1 MGGFKNSLLNAVF
14 KKNLFDIT
22 ISALI
27 NGCSSMVDDCKKNH
41 KLLPNHEEK
50 IRNHLIEN
58 YLNDMDKRK
67 SLGLGKFPVRFIS
80 EVLEGYDES
89 TYTYSGRTDIRVV
102 SNNWFNNSDDYYT
115 VECKRLDGSNDLNKK
130 YVIEGVCR
138 FAIDPPKYP
147 SHNKKNIMLGFI
159 VKRINESILLSKIN
173 RIHNAKLSSRKIGE
187 ISYVDLG
194 TDYKICESAYI
205 DGLQISHIFYDIST
219 VI

>member
-1 MGGFKNSLLNAVF
+1 M
-14 KKNLFDIT
+14 
-22 ISALI
+22 
-27 NGCSSMVDDCKKNH
+27 
-41 KLLPNHEEK
+41 
-50 IRNHLIEN
+50 
-58 YLNDMDKRK
+58 
-67 SLGLGKFPVRFIS
+67 
-80 EVLEGYDES
+80 
-89 TYTYSGRTDIRVV
+89 V

-138 FAIDPPKYP
+138 FAIDPPNYP

-205 DGLQISHIFYDIST
+205 DGLQISHIFYDITFLFNILSVINNSNNST
-219 VI
+219 HIYKAPFLYIINIL